1 VRIATAPKIRI
12 PDGARYGI
20 IPAMNTAVPRLGV
33 DIGRVIID
41 GPHHP
46 GGGDTA
52 FFQGD
57 TAAMLATPAVEGAFD
72 ALTRLTVRFSG
83 NVWLVSKCGER
94 IERRSLAWL
103 THHRF
108 PERTGIPLGHV
119 RFCRAR
125 AQKAIHCAELGIT
138 HFVDDRAE
146 VHAALDGVVAHR
158 YQFGSSSAPDG
169 IVPVP
174 TWADAELAILATL
187 RKE

>member
-1 VRIATAPKIRI
+1 VQVTGAPKIRI
-12 PDGARYGI
+12 ADASGSGI
-20 IPAMNTAVPRLGV
+20 ISLMNTAVPRLGV

-72 ALTRLTVRFSG
+72 ALTRLTARFQG
-83 NVWLVSKCGER
+83 RVWLVSKCGER
-94 IERRSLAWL
+94 VERRTLTWLA
-103 THHRF
+103 HHRF
-108 PERTGIPLGHV
+108 PERTGIPLAHA

-125 AQKAIHCAELGIT
+125 ADKAIHCAELGIT

-146 VHAALDGVVAHR
+146 VHSALDGVVAHR
-158 YQFGSSSAPDG
+158 YLFGSASAPDG
-169 IVPVP
+169 IVPAP
-174 TWADAELAILATL
+174 GWAEAELAILGTL
-187 RKE
+187 GE